1 MKSRELIDSLL
12 RSTDPEIR
20 YNTAVLLGKD
30 PAEIAYIRRQI
41 TNSRLTKGLLAP
53 SLPDGTLP
61 GHPYKK
67 WDGAH
72 WVLAQLADQGFPP
85 GDESLI
91 PLREQ
96 VLSWL
101 LSEYHLST
109 VQTINGRTRRCA
121 SMESNAIDALL
132 TLELADARVDE
143 LVRRLLMWQ
152 WPDGGWN
159 CDRNPDA
166 HISSF
171 HESWIPLRALSLYAK
186 LKNDKTVQAAAA
198 RTAELFL
205 SRRLFRGL
213 SSGAVMHP
221 SFRQLAYPYY
231 WHYTILG
238 GLKVMVEAGFIHDP
252 RCTEAL
258 DWLEERQLPT
268 GGWPA
273 TINHCLVK
281 ASSRSSG
288 IAPVSYGGV
297 SARHLNEFVT
307 VEALEI
313 LSAAGRL

>member
-1 MKSRELIDSLL
+1 MKHNEILHSLL
-12 RSTDPEIR
+12 QSAEPEIR
-20 YNTAVLLGKD
+20 YKAAVLLSKD
-30 PAEIAYIRRQI
+30 PAETASIRQQI
-41 TNSRLTKGLLAP
+41 VTSRLTTGLLAP

-72 WVLAQLADQGFPP
+72 WVLAQFADQGYPP
-85 GDESLI
+85 GEESLI

-121 SMESNAIDALL
+121 SMESNAIYALL
-132 TLELADARVDE
+132 MLELADARVDE
-143 LVRRLLMWQ
+143 LVRRLLLWQ

-159 CDRNPDA
+159 CDRNPEA

-171 HESWIPLRALSLYAK
+171 HESWIPLRALSLYAR
-186 LKNDKTVQAAAA
+186 LKQDSTVQAASA

-205 SRRLFRGL
+205 SRRLFRSL

-221 SFRQLAYPYY
+221 SFRQLAYPNY

-238 GLKVMVEAGFIHDP
+238 GLKVMAEAGFIHDP

-273 TINHCLVK
+273 TINHCRVK
-281 ASSRSSG
+281 ASSRASG
-288 IAPVSYGGV
+288 IPPVSYGGV

>member
-1 MKSRELIDSLL
+1 MKYRELIDSLL
-12 RSTDPEIR
+12 QSTDPEIR
-20 YNTAVLLGKD
+20 CKAARLLNKD
-30 PAEIAYIRRQI
+30 PAETASIRRQI
-41 TNSRLTKGLLAP
+41 VTSRLTTGLLAP
-53 SLPDGTLP
+53 RQPDGTLP

-72 WVLAQLADQGFPP
+72 WVLAQLADQGYPP

-121 SMESNAIDALL
+121 SMESNAIYALL

-171 HESWIPLRALSLYAK
+171 HES
-186 LKNDKTVQAAAA
+186 
-198 RTAELFL
+198 
-205 SRRLFRGL
+205 
-213 SSGAVMHP
+213 
-221 SFRQLAYPYY
+221 
-231 WHYTILG
+231 
-238 GLKVMVEAGFIHDP
+238 
-252 RCTEAL
+252 
-258 DWLEERQLPT
+258 
-268 GGWPA
+268 
-273 TINHCLVK
+273 
-281 ASSRSSG
+281 
-288 IAPVSYGGV
+288 
-297 SARHLNEFVT
+297 
-307 VEALEI
+307 
-313 LSAAGRL
+313 